1 MTEESEEWFWFELA
15 LAFGIPVEELQSR
28 MSWREFVFWQAR
40 YRAQPFGTEWENIR
54 SAAISANVCAA
65 TSGKAQKIQE
75 HIPRER
81 KRRRKQSPQ
90 EQAMILNMAVA
101 QTKQA
106 KGGK

>member
-1 MTEESEEWFWFELA
+1 
-15 LAFGIPVEELQSR
+15 VEELQSR

-40 YRAQPFGTEWENIR
+40 YSAQPFGTEWENIR
-54 SAAISANVCAA
+54 SAAISANVCSSN
-65 TSGKAQKIQE
+65 SGKPQKIQE

-90 EQAMILNMAVA
+90 EQATILTAALA
-101 QTKQA
+101 QMKQA